1 MKRSWIGG
9 GILAVLLVVSLLT
22 GWGMSQLHGP
32 IARELDQ
39 AAVWAQKNDWPQAQ
53 ALAQSA
59 RDRWDRGR
67 NLAACVADHT
77 PMEEIDNLFAQ
88 LSQYAQG
95 DERTEFAAICAEL
108 ACRTRAMAQAH
119 GLTWWSFF

>member
-22 GWGMSQLHGP
+22 GWGMSRLHAP

-39 AAVWAQKNDWPQAQ
+39 AAVWAQKNDWPQAL

-67 NLAACVADHT
+67 DLAACVADHT

-95 DERTEFAAICAEL
+95 DERTEFATTCAEL